1 MFEFKI
7 FNPARHSA
15 INIYRHIGKFHS
27 VSKELDNSVSRSIKD
42 LEGDRIYTIISNDRL
57 RAVYMEIGIEL
68 IFKLSY
74 KDKLYKVEYE
84 KALDALRDLNTER
97 LFIAHLPTKERK
109 KARKELLAQ
118 KNVQLRQLG

>member
-15 INIYRHIGKFHS
+15 INTYCHIGKFHS
-27 VSKELDNSVSRSIKD
+27 VSKELGNSVFR
-42 LEGDRIYTIISNDRL
+42 RITDDKGYRVYAVVSADGL

-68 IFKLSY
+68 IFKV
-74 KDKLYKVEYE
+74 LYKHNWFDIDFE
-84 KALDALRDLNTER
+84 DALAAVRDLNTER

-109 KARKELLAQ
+109 KARKELLIKKQ
-118 KNVQLRQLG
+118 QLGQLR